1 MQDLRVALVQTS
13 LFWED
18 IEKNLE
24 MFSQK
29 LSGLKGQTDL
39 IVLPEMFNT
48 GFSMNAGP
56 LAEAMGGRSTQWLS
70 ETAETL
76 GCDVVGSL
84 IIAEKD
90 LNYNRMI
97 WMRPNSSYVFY
108 DKRHLFRMMDE
119 HKPFTAGEGRRV
131 VDLKGWRICPL
142 ICYDLRFPVW
152 SRNRGDYDTLIY
164 IANWPEARRHAW
176 SSLLVARAIENQA
189 YVLGVNRVGGD
200 GNGISFSGDS
210 AAIDSRGEI
219 FSRIQPYDEAIETV
233 TLSIRDL
240 LDFRNKFQVS
250 LDADD
255 FSLK

>member
-1 MQDLRVALVQTS
+1 MQDLRVTLVQTS

-29 LSGLKGQTDL
+29 LSGFRGQTDL

-56 LAEAMGGRSTQWLS
+56 LAEKMRGRSTQWLS

-84 IIAEKD
+84 IIEEKG
-90 LNYNRMI
+90 LNFNRLV
-97 WMRPNSSYVFY
+97 WMRPDSSYVFY

-119 HKPFTAGEGRRV
+119 HKPFQAGKERQIV
-131 VDLKGWRICPL
+131 ELKGWRICPL
-142 ICYDLRFPVW
+142 ICYDLRFTVW

-189 YVLGVNRVGGD
+189 YVIGVNRVGRD
-200 GNGISFSGDS
+200 GNRISFSGDS
-210 AAIDSRGEI
+210 VVVDSRGEAL
-219 FSRIQPYDEAIETV
+219 SLLQSYDERIETV
-233 TLSIRDL
+233 SLSFRDL

-250 LDADD
+250 LDADE

>member
-1 MQDLRVALVQTS
+1 MQDLRVTLVQTS

-29 LSGLKGQTDL
+29 LSGFRGQTDL

-56 LAEAMGGRSTQWLS
+56 LAEKMRGRSTQWLS

-84 IIAEKD
+84 IIEEKG
-90 LNYNRMI
+90 LNFNRLV
-97 WMRPNSSYVFY
+97 WMRPDSSYVFY

-119 HKPFTAGEGRRV
+119 HKPFQAGKERQIV
-131 VDLKGWRICPL
+131 ELKGWRICPL

-189 YVLGVNRVGGD
+189 YVIGVNRVGRD
-200 GNGISFSGDS
+200 GNRISFSGDS
-210 AAIDSRGEI
+210 VVVDSRGEAL
-219 FSRIQPYDEAIETV
+219 SLLQSYDERIETV
-233 TLSIRDL
+233 SLSFRDL

-250 LDADD
+250 LDADE